1 MTEHA
6 KYANLPWIQLNY
18 LEELPRYDPSLI
30 SRKRLRGHSAEL
42 EFDAPF
48 GMLLFLYA
56 VVDAFLRKGMSWDVM
71 EIDRGKK
78 GSYLLRLTVSE
89 QKCKNKMGFRFKV
102 C

>member
-6 KYANLPWIQLNY
+6 KYTLLPWIQVNY
-18 LEELPRYDPSLI
+18 LEELPRYDPDLI

-42 EFDAPF
+42 VFDAPF
-48 GMLLFLYA
+48 GLLLFLYA
-56 VVDAFLRKGMSWDVM
+56 AVDAFLKKGMSWDVM

-78 GSYLLRLTVSE
+78 GSYLLRLTVSDE
-89 QKCKNKMGFRFKV
+89 KTHNKMGFRFKN